1 MPSPASTAD
10 RRAPQARRVSSTR
23 LALAAISFVVF
34 ALLTLAIAP
43 GFTNRALDTLRADA
57 DSTSG
62 KAEQVLGELN
72 LAMLQAIVEHQNVRL
87 SSDAG
92 ALGRYR
98 IARKAEDAKLTELVP
113 LARLI
118 GPATKEHAE
127 ALQSLMQR
135 WSAVGDA
142 RAEGR
147 IDDREF
153 ATLLPRVVAQR
164 DSVFAEL
171 RELTD
176 DVRDA
181 TARDQAARGLLVQR
195 ERGLSLTVGMLAILA
210 VIALVW
216 ITRHDRMLTR
226 ELERALEEEA
236 RLRAEAEERRQD
248 LERVT
253 ESKNRLMRGF
263 THDVKNPIGAA
274 DGFLQLLQDGIL
286 DPLTARQQ
294 HAVARSRSSL
304 ASALGL
310 IHDLL
315 EVARAGTDNLELS
328 LARMDVVDIVND
340 LVEEYLPLA
349 AQKGLSLFID
359 GNPPPTVVES
369 DAARVRQVLGN
380 LISNAVKYTQR
391 GHIAIRVR
399 TPTPRG
405 NGSVA
410 SGAAVEVS
418 DTGPGIP
425 TEKRGLLFHEFVRLD
440 PSAAPGAGVGLA
452 ISRRIAQALR
462 GDVTVESIAGKG
474 STFILWLPGP
484 VEAAVPETD
493 LSYSHQS
500 S

>member
-1 MPSPASTAD
+1 MPSPARTTD
-10 RRAPQARRVSSTR
+10 RRTHNVGRVSSTR
-23 LALAAISFVVF
+23 LALVAISFVVF
-34 ALLTLAIAP
+34 ALLALTIGP
-43 GFTNRALDTLRADA
+43 GFTKRALDTLRADT

-62 KAEQVLGELN
+62 RADQVLSELN
-72 LAMLQAIVEHQNVRL
+72 MLVLQAIVEHQNLRL
-87 SSDAG
+87 NPTVTSLS
-92 ALGRYR
+92 RYR
-98 IARKAEDAKLTELVP
+98 AVRTAEDAKVAELLP
-113 LARLI
+113 LAPHA
-118 GPATKEHAE
+118 GPATRDHAL
-127 ALQSLMQR
+127 ALRELMRR
-135 WSAVGDA
+135 WNAVGDA
-142 RAEGR
+142 RADGR
-147 IDDREF
+147 MSDREF
-153 ATLLPRVVAQR
+153 STRLPEVIAQR

-176 DVRDA
+176 DIRDA
-181 TARDQAARGLLVQR
+181 AARDEAAGGVLVRR
-195 ERGLSLTVGMLAILA
+195 ERGLSLSVGMLAILA

-216 ITRHDRMLTR
+216 ITRHDRLLTR

-286 DPLTARQQ
+286 DPLTGRQQ
-294 HAVARSRSSL
+294 HAVTRSRSSL

-310 IHDLL
+310 IEDLL
-315 EVARAGTDNLELS
+315 DVARAETDNLEIS
-328 LARMDVVDIVND
+328 LARMDVADIVSD

-349 AQKGLSLFID
+349 TQKGLSLSISGD
-359 GNPPPTVVES
+359 ALPVVVNS
-369 DAARVRQVLGN
+369 DAVRVRQVLGN
-380 LISNAVKYTQR
+380 LISNAVKYTQQ
-391 GHIAIRVR
+391 GHIAVRVR
-399 TPTPRG
+399 TPAPRNNG
-405 NGSVA
+405 NGA
-410 SGAAVEVS
+410 SRVAVEVS
-418 DTGPGIP
+418 DTGAGIP
-425 TEKRGLLFHEFVRLD
+425 TEKRGLLFQEFVRLD

-462 GDVTVESIAGKG
+462 GDITVESIAGKG

-484 VEAAVPETD
+484 VEAAVPEPD